1 MKAMLTDT
9 HKQLVEAVSG
19 ERLMEFIAE
28 MTKEVRL
35 SGSEEELRAFQYAK
49 DQLDQMGLETKLTFH
64 DGYISL
70 PISAELKVG
79 GDSYPC
85 ITHSMS
91 TSTGDVGL
99 ESELVY
105 VKQVHADM
113 DVAGKILL
121 TEGIATPGAVE
132 LLEKG
137 DALGGIFI
145 NGPITHEMIVSRV
158 WGNPTPETKKELP
171 TIPILSITEK
181 EGHLLKGKLSQA
193 TDQVTA
199 KMKTVVDTG
208 WRKIPTL
215 VAELKGDVEPEK
227 FVLFSGHIDSWH
239 YGAMDNGSANA
250 TMLEVARIFTE
261 QKVPLR
267 RTLRLAFWSGHSH
280 GRYTGSTN
288 YCDTHWEDLHENCT
302 LHVYIDS
309 VGGKGATI
317 LGESNCMEETKDYGG
332 SFVEALTGEKF
343 IGKRFG
349 RGGDQSFWGVGIPAL
364 FMGLSEQPISDDVA
378 SQTLV
383 KLFGGIKSGGFGWW
397 WHTTEDTLDKIDQEN
412 LKRDCQVYTAVLFD
426 ACTRKVLSINHAAA
440 VGELKTA
447 LLDYAKNAEDKLNL
461 SLALER
467 IGRLESLAF
476 EINAILMEREWT
488 EEEVKEVN
496 KLLLDLSHT
505 LIPLN
510 YVNGDAFHQDLAM
523 NQPVLP
529 LLKDISVLS
538 ELEAGTDQF
547 FEWKTALKRRLN
559 KVEYTLITAIR
570 IAEKL
575 VGRADRDGSPQHT

>member
-9 HKQLVEAVSG
+9 HKQVVEAVSG
-19 ERLMEFIAE
+19 ERLMEFTAQ
-28 MTKEVRL
+28 MSKEVRL
-35 SGSEEELRAFQYAK
+35 SGSAEELRAFEYAK
-49 DQLDQMGLETKLTFH
+49 GKLDQMGLETKLTFH

-70 PISAELKVG
+70 PVSAELKVG
-79 GDSYPC
+79 SESYPC

-91 TSTGDVGL
+91 TSTGDAGL
-99 ESELVY
+99 EGELVY
-105 VKQVHADM
+105 VQQVRPGM
-113 DVAGKILL
+113 EVTGKLVL

-132 LLEKG
+132 LLEKEN
-137 DALGGIFI
+137 AVGGIFI

-171 TIPILSITEK
+171 TIPVISITEK
-181 EGHLLKGKLSQA
+181 EGNLLKDKLA
-193 TDQVTA
+193 AEEVKA
-199 KMKTVVDTG
+199 WLKTVVDTG

-215 VAELKGDVEPEK
+215 VAEIKGDVEPEK

-267 RTLRLAFWSGHSH
+267 RSLRLAFWSGHSH
-280 GRYTGSTN
+280 GRYTGSTH
-288 YCDTHWEDLHENCT
+288 YCDTHWEDLRENCT

-317 LGESNCMEETKDYGG
+317 LGESNCMQETKDYGG
-332 SFVEALTGEKF
+332 SFVEALTGETF

-349 RGGDQSFWGVGIPAL
+349 RGGDQSFWGVGVPAL

-397 WHTTEDTLDKIDQEN
+397 WHTTEDTIDKIDQEN
-412 LKRDCQVYTAVLFD
+412 LKRDCQVYTAVLYD
-426 ACTRKVLSINHAAA
+426 ACTRIVLSINHAAA
-440 VGELKTA
+440 VAELKAA
-447 LLDYAKNAEDKLNL
+447 LLDYAQAAGDKLNL
-461 SLALER
+461 SVALER
-467 IGRLESLAF
+467 IERLEILTG
-476 EINAILMEREWT
+476 EINENLGEREWA
-488 EEEVKEVN
+488 EEQAKKVN

-510 YVNGDAFHQDLAM
+510 YVSGDAFDQDLAM

-529 LLKDISVLS
+529 LLKDIHVLAD
-538 ELEAGTDQF
+538 LEGGTDEF
-547 FEWKTALKRRLN
+547 FQWETILRRRLN
-559 KVEYTLITAIR
+559 KVEYTLLTAIR
-570 IAEKL
+570 TAETL
-575 VGRADRDGSPQHT
+575 VGRAGREGFRQHT